1 MLTIRLCTYEKKN
14 VLILTTYKDVHAI
27 AAEVALSSKYQLDVT
42 RWIVPAPGNIQNHSL
57 NITNDSLQYNTTVTS
72 NSNFDTVWL
81 RRLAFPKLSDQRLL
95 DEKNIME
102 KELRLFLTSI
112 YSNTTSAT
120 SFWINPLSSL
130 SQAEDKV
137 SQLCAAK
144 KVGLTIPNTL
154 FSNDPLKIKS
164 FISSSSSCIY
174 KGFSQI
180 IWDDSVFFASKV
192 SIDDLPDDIYLE
204 NMPGIYQ
211 EEVRKKYELRVT
223 MFGHHP
229 IAVKITLKS
238 KETDYVEWGQF
249 SDEDL
254 RYEEAK
260 LPDKV
265 ITKLRLLMKE
275 LGIVFGC
282 VDLIVT
288 EEDEYVFLEVNQQG
302 QFLWIEAANPEI
314 YLLDAFIEFIA
325 KGNVDYSGNK
335 NKSKISLSS
344 IFENSVFKEIC
355 KKESMEQKGY
365 FNNAH

>member
-1 MLTIRLCTYEKKN
+1 MKKKI
-14 VLILTTYKDVHAI
+14 LILTTYKDVHAI
-27 AAEVALSSKYQLDVT
+27 AVEMALSLKYQLDVA
-42 RWIVPAPGNIQNHSL
+42 RWIVPAPGNIQSHSL
-57 NITNDSLQYNTTVTS
+57 NLTNDYLQYNTNVTS
-72 NSNFDTVWL
+72 SPSFDTVWL
-81 RRLAFPKLSDQRLL
+81 RRLAFPKLNDQNLIE
-95 DEKNIME
+95 EKNIME

-112 YSNTTSAT
+112 YSNITSPS
-120 SFWINPLSSL
+120 SFWINPLQSL
-130 SQAEDKV
+130 SQSEDKV

-144 KVGLTIPNTL
+144 NVGLAIPNTL
-154 FSNDPLKIKS
+154 FSNDPLKIKE
-164 FISSSSSCIY
+164 FINSCKSCIY

-192 SIDDLPDDIYLE
+192 STDDLPDNIYLE

-249 SDEDL
+249 SDDEL
-254 RYEEAK
+254 QYEETT

-265 ITKLRLLMKE
+265 IIKLRLLMKK

-282 VDLIVT
+282 IDLMVT

-302 QFLWIEAANPEI
+302 QFLWIEAANPDI
-314 YLLDAFIEFIA
+314 YLLDAFVEYIA
-325 KGNVDYSGNK
+325 KGNINYSGK
-335 NKSKISLSS
+335 NSKPKVSLSS
-344 IFENSVFKEIC
+344 IFENSDFKDIN
-355 KKESMEQKGY
+355 KKESMEQKGH